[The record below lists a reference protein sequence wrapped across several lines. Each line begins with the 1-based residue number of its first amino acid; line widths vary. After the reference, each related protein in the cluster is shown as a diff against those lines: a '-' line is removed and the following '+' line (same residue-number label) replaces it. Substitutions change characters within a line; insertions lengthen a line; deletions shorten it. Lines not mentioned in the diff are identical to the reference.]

1 MAVARNTSDLEE
13 TMKYVTRT
21 LSIIIALIGLL
32 LLLPAIPFIGAAG
45 IFLVLA
51 AGIASINKPKKTD
64 ADTQA

>member
-1 MAVARNTSDLEE
+1 ME
-13 TMKYVTRT
+13 TAMKYITRF

-51 AGIASINKPKKTD
+51 AGIASINKPKKTN

>member
-1 MAVARNTSDLEE
+1 
-13 TMKYVTRT
+13 MKYVTRT

-51 AGIASINKPKKTD
+51 AAVASINKPKKTD